1 MLLLRWVN
9 ELCFPANTQEELG
22 NTHKVIRVIFIFL
35 VQAEFLMIP
44 GDRPAAAAKPRP
56 GLGVHS
62 LGKLWAKRQAFNRPL
77 TISGRDHGT
86 VKGIAIP

>member
-22 NTHKVIRVIFIFL
+22 NTHKGIRVIFIFL

-44 GDRPAAAAKPRP
+44 GDRPTAAAKPRP
-56 GLGVHS
+56 GLGALSV
-62 LGKLWAKRQAFNRPL
+62 GKLWAKRQAFNRPL

-86 VKGIAIP
+86 VEGIAIP

>member
-22 NTHKVIRVIFIFL
+22 NTHKGIRIIFIFL

-44 GDRPAAAAKPRP
+44 GGRRKTATRARGAF
-56 GLGVHS
+56 

-77 TISGRDHGT
+77 TISGRNHT
-86 VKGIAIP
+86 ALKESELP